1 MRRSWSLR
9 LYPLLYVALVRTVLA
24 TCRVV
29 FLGRERVE
37 ALERAGRT
45 WVYVGWHES
54 TGAGVALERNK
65 RLAAMASDS
74 RDGEYIARSIERLGN
89 IPVRGSSSKGGAKA
103 VKAMTKWLR
112 AGHSAA
118 VTPDGPR
125 GPRRVLQP
133 GVLWIGALSG
143 APLVPYHVVATREWV
158 LDKTWDKHRFP
169 KPFATVYVAIGE
181 PYAVDRQRLQS
192 DEAAV
197 LAEFAARMADNV
209 AVAERAVNARRS

>member
-1 MRRSWSLR
+1 MDRSWKRRLLPWLYKILITTILR
-9 LYPLLYVALVRTVLA
+9 

-29 FLGRERVE
+29 FLGRDRVA

-45 WVYVGWHES
+45 WVFVAWHEN
-54 TGAGVALERNK
+54 TAVAVALERNK

-112 AGHSAA
+112 SGHSAA

-158 LDKTWDKHRFP
+158 LEKTWDHHRIP
-169 KPFATVYVAIGE
+169 KPFATVYVVTGE
-181 PYAVDRQRLQS
+181 PYDVERQRLQA
-192 DEAAV
+192 DEAGV
-197 LAEFAARMADNV
+197 LTELARRMAENV
-209 AVAERAVNARRS
+209 AVAERAATGGMD

>member
-45 WVYVGWHES
+45 WVFVAWHES